1 MNSVG
6 TISFRRGLPKGAKN
20 LMRRM
25 SLILAA
31 VLPMLVTAPAC
42 NKLASRSRVNSINR
56 MNEGI
61 KMEAK
66 NNTSAA
72 ERLLKESI
80 EFDPTHAKA
89 HYTLGQ
95 IYRKQSKL
103 KDAENAFKDAISHMA
118 TEEGGPNAD
127 YHYHLGEVI
136 EAQANAEGVS
146 QADKAAKYAEAI
158 TAYEE
163 TTKVNDKYYKAYTR
177 SGRLYAELDQPLKAD
192 AAFRKSIEVKPQY
205 SPAFVSLGHMYIDY
219 GHANVA
225 MSVMDAGVKV
235 NDKDPQMWAGL
246 GRAYF
251 DLGKPDEAI
260 DAYKKAKAIDPEM
273 TDVLFGL
280 GMAYADKRD
289 RKNAVEHLEA
299 FLQKAGNAVPADR
312 KKAATNT
319 VARMQDVI

>member
-1 MNSVG
+1 
-6 TISFRRGLPKGAKN
+6 
-20 LMRRM
+20 M
-25 SLILAA
+25 SLVLAA
-31 VLPMLVTAPAC
+31 VLPMLVASPAC
-42 NKLASRSRVNSINR
+42 KLASRNRVNSINR

-95 IYRKQSKL
+95 IYLKQSKL
-103 KDAENAFKDAISHMA
+103 KDAENAFKDAIQHMA
-118 TEEGGPNAD
+118 GDDGGPNAE
-127 YHYHLGEVI
+127 YNYQLGVVI

-146 QADKAAKYAEAI
+146 QTDKETKYNEAI
-158 TAYEE
+158 SAYQE
-163 TTKVNDKYYKAYTR
+163 TIKINPKHYKAHHR
-177 SGRLYAELDQPLKAD
+177 MGRLYSDLDQPVPAD
-192 AAFRKSIEVKPQY
+192 QAFRKSIEIKPQY

-235 NDKDPQMWAGL
+235 NDADAQMWAGL

-251 DLGKPDEAI
+251 DLNKPDEAI
-260 DAYKKAKAIDPEM
+260 EAYKKAKAIDPEM
-273 TDVLFGL
+273 TDVLYGL

-289 RKNAVEHLEA
+289 RKNAVEHLQT
-299 FLQKAGNAVPADR
+299 FIQKAGNDVPPDR

-319 VARMQDVI
+319 IARMQDVI